1 MNTPSDILGQDGLL
15 AKHIAGFAPRAEQ
28 QAMAEAVARTLD
40 SHSILI
46 AEAGTG
52 TGKTFAYLVPALL
65 SGLKVIIST
74 GTKNLQD
81 QLYHR
86 DLPVVRKALAVPVS
100 VALLKGRNNYLCLH
114 RLEVAEEGRYS
125 SREMGQKIQMI
136 RRWLQQTVHGDIAEL
151 SALSENDSVWPR
163 VTSGSDNCLGA
174 DCAFY
179 DKCYLMEARRQAQAA
194 DVVVVNHHLLFA
206 DMALR
211 ESGFGELLPA
221 ANAFII
227 DEAHQL
233 PDVASSF
240 FGLGMSS
247 QQLLELARDAEAEY
261 ITDINEGR
269 DFSTITDALQTAVLD
284 MRLAFELK
292 NGRGVWRDEAEG
304 KDLLEA
310 IEKVKV
316 ALEKLQTTLKPLSER
331 SKGLDNCRRRGADL
345 QDLFARLTGDS
356 PNDHIHWYEIHKRS
370 FAIHLTPLSIAKSFQ
385 ARLEEIKAAW
395 IFTSA
400 TLAVGDNFELF
411 QQQLGLTKAETAQW
425 ASPFDYYHQS
435 LFYVPR
441 DLPLPSDQNYTEAV
455 IECARPVIESCGG
468 RTFLLFT
475 SHRALNEAAE
485 LLADTIDFPLLVQGV
500 EPRDVLLEKFRK
512 VGNAVLLGTSSFW
525 EGVDVRGEALSCVI
539 IDKLPF
545 ASPGDPVLQ
554 GRIDAMRKQ
563 GRNPFME
570 FQLPNAAITLK
581 QGVGRLIRDV
591 NDHGILMI
599 CDPRLLDKPYGRI
612 FLESL
617 PKMART
623 RDAGDIARFF
633 EYVEKRT
640 AVAHGI

>member
-1 MNTPSDILGQDGLL
+1 MNTPSEILGQDGLL
-15 AKHIAGFAPRAEQ
+15 AKHVAGFAPRTEQ
-28 QAMAEAVARTLD
+28 QAMADAVAHTLENN
-40 SHSILI
+40 SILI

-65 SGLKVIIST
+65 SGQKVIIST

-86 DLPVVRKALAVPVS
+86 DLPIVRKALEVPVS

-114 RLEVAEEGRYS
+114 RLEVAEEGRFS
-125 SREMGQKIQMI
+125 SREMAKNIQMI
-136 RRWLQQTVHGDIAEL
+136 RSWSMQTKSGDIAEL
-151 SALSENDSVWPR
+151 STLSESDSVWSR
-163 VTSGSDNCLGA
+163 VTSGSDNCLGSE
-174 DCAFY
+174 CGY
-179 DKCYLMEARRQAQAA
+179 YEKCYLMEARRQAQAA
-194 DVVVVNHHLLFA
+194 DVVVVNHHLLLA

-211 ESGFGELLPA
+211 EGGFGELLPA

-233 PDVASSF
+233 PDVASGF
-240 FGLGMSS
+240 FGTSMSS
-247 QQLLELARDAEAEY
+247 QQLMELARDAEAEY
-261 ITDINEGR
+261 TTDINEGR
-269 DFSTITDALQTAVLD
+269 DFSTVTDALQTAVQD

-304 KDLLEA
+304 KDLLAA
-310 IEKVKV
+310 IDKVV
-316 ALEKLQTTLKPLSER
+316 AALEKLQSTLKPLSER
-331 SKGLDNCRRRGADL
+331 SKGLDNCLRRGAEL
-345 QDLFARLTGDS
+345 EEVFSRLTGTS
-356 PNDHIHWYEIHKRS
+356 PEDQIHWYEIHKRS
-370 FAIHLTPLSIAKSFQ
+370 FSIYLTPLSIADSFQ
-385 ARLEEIKAAW
+385 ARLSEINAAW

-400 TLAVGDNFELF
+400 TLAVGDHFDLF
-411 QQQLGLTKAETAQW
+411 QQQLGLTEAETAQW

-441 DLPLPSDQNYTEAV
+441 DLPLPNDRDYTRAV
-455 IECARPVIESCGG
+455 IDCARPVIESCGG

-475 SHRALNEAAE
+475 SHRALREAAD
-485 LLADTIDFPLLVQGV
+485 LLESTIDFPLLVQGD
-500 EPRDVLLEKFRK
+500 EPRDILLEKFRK
-512 VGNAVLLGTSSFW
+512 MGNAVLLGTSSFW
-525 EGVDVRGEALSCVI
+525 EGVDVRGDALSCVI

-554 GRIDAMRKQ
+554 GRIEAMRKQ
-563 GRNPFME
+563 GKNPFMD

-599 CDPRLLDKPYGRI
+599 CDPRLLDKPYGRT
-612 FLESL
+612 FLDSL

-623 RDAGDIARFF
+623 RDVADIARFF

-640 AVAHGI
+640 AVAN

>member
-1 MNTPSDILGQDGLL
+1 MNTPSEILGLDGLL
-15 AKHIAGFAPRAEQ
+15 AKHVAGFAPRSEQ
-28 QAMAEAVARTLD
+28 QEMADAVAQTLEQN
-40 SHSILI
+40 SILI

-65 SGLKVIIST
+65 CGQKVIIST

-81 QLYHR
+81 QLFHR
-86 DLPVVRKALAVPVS
+86 DLPVVRKALEVPVS

-125 SREMGQKIQMI
+125 NREMSKSIQLV
-136 RRWLQQTVHGDIAEL
+136 RSWSRQTKNGDIAEL
-151 SALSENDSVWPR
+151 SALSEADPVWPR
-163 VTSGSDNCLGA
+163 VTSGSDNCLGVE
-174 DCAFY
+174 CGFY
-179 DKCYLMEARRQAQAA
+179 DKCHLMEARRLAQAA
-194 DVVVVNHHLLFA
+194 DVVVVNHHLLLA

-211 ESGFGELLPA
+211 EGGFGELLPA

-233 PDVASSF
+233 PDVASGF
-240 FGLGMSS
+240 FGTSMSS
-247 QQLLELARDAEAEY
+247 QQLMELARDAEAEY
-261 ITDINEGR
+261 ITEINEGR
-269 DFSTITDALQTAVLD
+269 DFSAITDALQTAVQD

-292 NGRGVWRDEAEG
+292 SGRGGWRDEDNNKALP
-304 KDLLEA
+304 KTIDKVIATLEN
-310 IEKVKV
+310 
-316 ALEKLQTTLKPLSER
+316 LQSTLKPLAVR
-331 SKGLDNCRRRGADL
+331 SKGLDNCLRRAAEL
-345 QDLFARLTGDS
+345 NDLFHRLTGSASEDQ
-356 PNDHIHWYEIHKRS
+356 IHWYEIHKRS
-370 FAIHLTPLSIAKSFQ
+370 FSINLTPLSIADSFQ
-385 ARLEEIKAAW
+385 SRLNDINAAW
-395 IFTSA
+395 VFTSA
-400 TLAVGDNFELF
+400 TLAVGDHFDLF
-411 QQQLGLTKAETAQW
+411 QQQLGLVDAQTAQW

-441 DLPLPSDQNYTEAV
+441 DLPLPNDRDYTRAV
-455 IECARPVIESCGG
+455 IDSARPVIESCGG

-475 SHRALNEAAE
+475 SHRALREAAE
-485 LLADTIDFPLLVQGV
+485 LLENTIDFPLLIQGD
-500 EPRDVLLEKFRK
+500 EPRDILLEKFRQQ
-512 VGNAVLLGTSSFW
+512 GNAVLLGTSSFW
-525 EGVDVRGEALSCVI
+525 EGVDVRGDALSCVI

-554 GRIDAMRKQ
+554 GRIEAMRKQ
-563 GRNPFME
+563 GKNPFMD

-623 RDAGDIARFF
+623 RDVADIARFF

-640 AVAHGI
+640 AVP

>member
-1 MNTPSDILGQDGLL
+1 MNTPSEILGQNGLL
-15 AKHIAGFAPRAEQ
+15 AKHVTGFAPRVEQ
-28 QAMAEAVARTLD
+28 QAMAEAVADTLENQ
-40 SHSILI
+40 SILI

-65 SGLKVIIST
+65 CGQKVIIST

-81 QLYHR
+81 QLFHR
-86 DLPVVRKALAVPVS
+86 DLPVVRKALEIPVT

-125 SREMGQKIQMI
+125 SREMAKKIQMV
-136 RRWLQQTVHGDIAEL
+136 RSWSMQTQSGDVSEL
-151 SALSENDSVWPR
+151 SALSESDSVWPR
-163 VTSGSDNCLGA
+163 VTSGTDNCLGSE
-174 DCAFY
+174 CGFF
-179 DKCYLMEARRQAQAA
+179 DKCHLIEARRQAQAA

-211 ESGFGELLPA
+211 EGGFGELLPA

-233 PDVASSF
+233 PDVASGF
-240 FGLGMSS
+240 FGTSLSS
-247 QQLLELARDAEAEY
+247 QQLMELARDAEAEY

-269 DFSTITDALQTAVLD
+269 DFSTITDGLQTAAQD
-284 MRLAFELK
+284 MRLAFALK
-292 NGRGVWRDEAEG
+292 NGRGIWRDEAEN
-304 KDLLEA
+304 KDLLES
-310 IEKVKV
+310 IDKVAS
-316 ALEKLQTTLKPLSER
+316 ALEKLQTTLKPLAER
-331 SKGLDNCRRRGADL
+331 SKGLENCQRRGAEL
-345 QDLFARLTGDS
+345 KDLFARLTGVAAE
-356 PNDHIHWYEIHKRS
+356 DHIHWYEIHKRS
-370 FAIHLTPLSIAKSFQ
+370 FSIYLTPLSIADIFQ
-385 ARLEEIKAAW
+385 ARLAEIKASW

-400 TLAVGDNFELF
+400 TLAVGEHFDLF
-411 QQQLGLTKAETAQW
+411 QQQLGLMDAETMQW

-441 DLPLPSDQNYTEAV
+441 DLPMPNDRNYTRAV
-455 IECARPVIESCGG
+455 IDCARPVIESCGG

-475 SHRALNEAAE
+475 SHRALREAAE
-485 LLADTIDFPLLVQGV
+485 LLEEGFDYPLLIQGD

-512 VGNAVLLGTSSFW
+512 LGNAVLLGTSSFW
-525 EGVDVRGEALSCVI
+525 EGVDVRGDALSCVI

-554 GRIDAMRKQ
+554 GRIEAMRKQ
-563 GRNPFME
+563 GKNPFMD
-570 FQLPNAAITLK
+570 FQLPNAAIALK

-599 CDPRLLDKPYGRI
+599 CDPRLLDKPYGHI
-612 FLESL
+612 FLDSL

-623 RDAGDIARFF
+623 RDAGDITRFF

-640 AVAHGI
+640 AVS

>member
-1 MNTPSDILGQDGLL
+1 MNTPSDILGQGGLL

-28 QAMAEAVARTLD
+28 QAMAEAVARTLE
-40 SHSILI
+40 HNSILI

-65 SGLKVIIST
+65 FGQKVIIST

-125 SREMGQKIQMI
+125 SREMAKKIQMI
-136 RRWLQQTVHGDIAEL
+136 RSWSQQTASGDIAEL
-151 SALSENDSVWPR
+151 STLPETDSVWPR

-174 DCAFY
+174 ECGFY
-179 DKCYLMEARRQAQAA
+179 DKCHLMEARRQAQAA

-240 FGLGMSS
+240 FSTSMSS
-247 QQLLELARDAEAEY
+247 QQLLELSRDAEAEY

-269 DFSTITDALQTAVLD
+269 DFSTLTDALQTAVQD

-292 NGRGVWRDEAEG
+292 NGRGVWRDEAQG
-304 KDLLEA
+304 KDLLAA
-310 IEKVKV
+310 IDNVNS
-316 ALEKLQTTLKPLSER
+316 ALEKLQATLTPLSER

-345 QDLFARLTGDS
+345 QDLFTRLTGDS
-356 PNDHIHWYEIHKRS
+356 PEDHIHWYEIHKRS
-370 FAIHLTPLSIAKSFQ
+370 FSIHLTPLSIASSFQ
-385 ARLEEIKAAW
+385 ARLEQIKAAW

-400 TLAVGDNFELF
+400 TLAVGENFELF
-411 QQQLGLTKAETAQW
+411 QQQLGLMEAETAQW

-441 DLPLPSDQNYTEAV
+441 DLPQPSERDYTSAV
-455 IECARPVIESCGG
+455 IECARSVIESCRG

-485 LLADTIDFPLLVQGV
+485 LLEHTIDFPLLVQGV

-512 VGNAVLLGTSSFW
+512 MGNAVLLGTSSFW
-525 EGVDVRGEALSCVI
+525 EGVDVRGDALSCVI

-554 GRIDAMRKQ
+554 GRIEAMRKQ

-570 FQLPNAAITLK
+570 FQLPKAAITLK

-623 RDAGDIARFF
+623 RDADDIARFF
-633 EYVEKRT
+633 EYVEKRM
-640 AVAHGI
+640 AVS

>member
-1 MNTPSDILGQDGLL
+1 MNTPSEILGQDGLL
-15 AKHIAGFAPRAEQ
+15 AKHVAGFAPRAEQ
-28 QAMAEAVARTLD
+28 QAMAEAVAHTLENN
-40 SHSILI
+40 SVLI

-65 SGLKVIIST
+65 SGQKVIIST

-86 DLPVVRKALAVPVS
+86 DLPVVRKALEVPVS

-125 SREMGQKIQMI
+125 SREMAQKIQMI
-136 RRWLQQTVHGDIAEL
+136 RSWSMQTKSGDVAEL
-151 SALSENDSVWPR
+151 SALSETDSVWPR
-163 VTSGSDNCLGA
+163 VTSGTDNCLGA
-174 DCAFY
+174 ECGFY
-179 DKCYLMEARRQAQAA
+179 DKCHLMEARRRAQAA

-211 ESGFGELLPA
+211 ESGFGELLPT

-233 PDVASSF
+233 PDVASGF
-240 FGLGMSS
+240 FGISMSS
-247 QQLLELARDAEAEY
+247 QQLMELARDTEAEY

-269 DFSTITDALQTAVLD
+269 DFSTVTDALQTAVQD

-292 NGRGVWRDEAEG
+292 NGRGVWRDEADG
-304 KDLLEA
+304 KDLLAA
-310 IEKVKV
+310 IDKVNT
-316 ALEKLQTTLKPLSER
+316 ALKKLQSTLKPLSER
-331 SKGLDNCRRRGADL
+331 SKGLDNCLRRCADL
-345 QDLFARLTGDS
+345 ENIFSCLTGDS
-356 PNDHIHWYEIHKRS
+356 PEDQIHWYEIHKRS
-370 FAIHLTPLSIAKSFQ
+370 FSIHLTPLSIADSFQ
-385 ARLEEIKAAW
+385 SRLSEINAAW

-400 TLAVGDNFELF
+400 TLAVGESFELF
-411 QQQLGLTKAETAQW
+411 QQQLGLIDAQTAQW

-441 DLPLPSDQNYTEAV
+441 DLPLPSDRDYTQAV
-455 IECARPVIESCGG
+455 IESARPVIDSCGG

-485 LLADTIDFPLLVQGV
+485 LLEDTIDFPLLVQGE
-500 EPRDVLLEKFRK
+500 EPRDILLEKFRK
-512 VGNAVLLGTSSFW
+512 LGNAVLLGTSSFW
-525 EGVDVRGEALSCVI
+525 EGVDVRGDALSCVI

-554 GRIDAMRKQ
+554 GRIEAMRKQ

-591 NDHGILMI
+591 SDHGILMI

-612 FLESL
+612 FLDSL
-617 PKMART
+617 PKMARS
-623 RDAGDIARFF
+623 RDIADIARFF
-633 EYVEKRT
+633 DYVEKRT
-640 AVAHGI
+640 AVS

>member
-1 MNTPSDILGQDGLL
+1 MNTPSEILGQDGLL
-15 AKHIAGFAPRAEQ
+15 AKHVAGFAPRAEQ
-28 QAMAEAVARTLD
+28 QAMAEAVAQTLENN
-40 SHSILI
+40 SVLI

-65 SGLKVIIST
+65 SGQKVIIST

-86 DLPVVRKALAVPVS
+86 DLPVVRKALEVPVS

-125 SREMGQKIQMI
+125 SREMAQKIQMI
-136 RRWLQQTVHGDIAEL
+136 RSWSMQTKSGDVAEL
-151 SALSENDSVWPR
+151 SALSETDPVWPR
-163 VTSGSDNCLGA
+163 VTSGTDNCLGS
-174 DCAFY
+174 DCGFY
-179 DKCYLMEARRQAQAA
+179 DKCHLMEARRQAQAA

-240 FGLGMSS
+240 FGLSMSS
-247 QQLLELARDAEAEY
+247 QQLMELARDAEAEY

-269 DFSTITDALQTAVLD
+269 DFSTVTDALQTAVQD

-292 NGRGVWRDEAEG
+292 SGRGVWRDEVDG
-304 KDLLEA
+304 KELLAA
-310 IEKVKV
+310 IDKLVT
-316 ALEKLQTTLKPLSER
+316 ALAKLQSTLKPLSER
-331 SKGLDNCRRRGADL
+331 SKGLDNCLRRCAELEDI
-345 QDLFARLTGDS
+345 FSRLTGNS
-356 PNDHIHWYEIHKRS
+356 PEDQIHWYEIHKRS
-370 FAIHLTPLSIAKSFQ
+370 FSIHLTPLSIADSFQ
-385 ARLEEIKAAW
+385 SRLSEINAAW
-395 IFTSA
+395 VFTSA
-400 TLAVGDNFELF
+400 TLAVGESFELF
-411 QQQLGLTKAETAQW
+411 QQQLGLLEAETVQW

-441 DLPLPSDQNYTEAV
+441 DLPLPSDRDYTQAV
-455 IECARPVIESCGG
+455 IESARPVIDSCGG

-475 SHRALNEAAE
+475 SHRALSEAAE
-485 LLADTIDFPLLVQGV
+485 LLEDTIDFPLLVQGE
-500 EPRDVLLEKFRK
+500 EPRDILLEKFRK
-512 VGNAVLLGTSSFW
+512 IGNAVLLGTSSFW
-525 EGVDVRGEALSCVI
+525 EGVDVRGDALSCVI

-554 GRIDAMRKQ
+554 GRIEAMRKQ

-591 NDHGILMI
+591 SDHGILMI

-612 FLESL
+612 FLDSL
-617 PKMART
+617 PKMARS
-623 RDAGDIARFF
+623 RDVGDIARFF
-633 EYVEKRT
+633 DYVEKRT
-640 AVAHGI
+640 VVRV